1 MIVYIV
7 QMEREKTALA
17 RPIKDPHRYVV
28 GVYTDPVEARKA
40 GAIEEI
46 HRSHEYKYFLH
57 DFVLDHITPDKAQ
70 KYIDELMT
78 ENIWQKNRR
87 DT

>member
-28 GVYTDPVEARKA
+28 GVYTDPKEAHHA
-40 GAIEEI
+40 GQIEEE
-46 HRSHEYKYFLH
+46 HR
-57 DFVLDHITPDKAQ
+57 
-70 KYIDELMT
+70 
-78 ENIWQKNRR
+78 
-87 DT
+87 